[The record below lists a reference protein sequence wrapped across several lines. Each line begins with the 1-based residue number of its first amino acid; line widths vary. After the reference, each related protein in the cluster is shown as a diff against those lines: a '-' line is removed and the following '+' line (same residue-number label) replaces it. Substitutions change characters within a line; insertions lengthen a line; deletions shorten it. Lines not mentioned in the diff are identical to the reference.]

1 MAKKQPPKLQNLRY
15 RFNKLFKECDFKKA
29 KELSRYSQSIHGVN
43 LDEEYH
49 AKLAAKQ
56 DPRDPFGL
64 GKIAGYKKQ
73 KYG

>member
-15 RFNKLFKECDFKKA
+15 RFNKPFKEGDFKKA

-56 DPRDPFGL
+56 DPRDPFVL